1 MNKPRK
7 IRDGLIKTGDKLV
20 VTRGEGGR
28 SRMKWAE
35 GLKRY
40 NFLVTKQMSHRDE
53 KCRIGN
59 RVDNTL
65 ITTHGDR
72 QGPHLSW

>member
-1 MNKPRK
+1 
-7 IRDGLIKTGDKLV
+7 
-20 VTRGEGGR
+20 
-28 SRMKWAE
+28 MKWAE

-59 RVDNTL
+59 RVDVLTHL
-65 ITTHGDR
+65 IVTDGSHTGGEHCII
-72 QGPHLSW
+72 